1 MKSMKRI
8 NLYITVL
15 LLHLYNVN
23 ATASINGINDDTKT
37 KFKVEIKNSIGEP
50 QTGVFLKVTG
60 RSDVY
65 KADSCGI
72 ISFEYEVPKNY
83 KRTANIYLNEDTK
96 NPEKTFTLDKEN
108 TELDFCIDSK
118 EDILR
123 FKQENSTFNIEGIV
137 TTEDGE
143 PITGATVSIQGTGK
157 YTSTD
162 EIGLFSID
170 CVFGNHIDQ
179 FSQIRRGNNSRCAA
193 VRCIQRVF
201 YIPIFGVCEQ
211 FRNHPIRA

>member
-1 MKSMKRI
+1 MYMKSMKRI

-72 ISFEYEVPKNY
+72 ILSL
-83 KRTANIYLNEDTK
+83 I
-96 NPEKTFTLDKEN
+96 
-108 TELDFCIDSK
+108 
-118 EDILR
+118 
-123 FKQENSTFNIEGIV
+123 
-137 TTEDGE
+137 
-143 PITGATVSIQGTGK
+143 
-157 YTSTD
+157 
-162 EIGLFSID
+162 
-170 CVFGNHIDQ
+170 HI
-179 FSQIRRGNNSRCAA
+179 
-193 VRCIQRVF
+193 
-201 YIPIFGVCEQ
+201 
-211 FRNHPIRA
+211 